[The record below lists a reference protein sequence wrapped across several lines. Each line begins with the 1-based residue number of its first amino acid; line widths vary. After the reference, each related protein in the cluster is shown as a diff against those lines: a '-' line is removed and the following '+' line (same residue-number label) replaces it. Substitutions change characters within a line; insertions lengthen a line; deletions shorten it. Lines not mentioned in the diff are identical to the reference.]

1 MKTSNPML
9 KRIPFKKEPTN
20 TSTMTIGGTVRNT
33 FVMLILLLAAS
44 VYSYLQMMQGSMKTS
59 VLIGVAIVNIVV
71 AFLAIFIPRISPIC
85 APIYAVVK
93 GIVLGSISAYYT
105 MRFGDSI
112 LLTAVLLT
120 ISILFAML
128 VLYATRI
135 IKVTEKFR
143 AVLTLAAT
151 LGILIM
157 YLIVFLLNTFV
168 LTVPYIHQG
177 GTISIIISAVVIVVA
192 ALNLLLDFDSIE
204 NGARSGAAK
213 YMEWYSAIGLMMT
226 LVWLYLEIL
235 RFVSY
240 FMKNEE

>member
-1 MKTSNPML
+1 MRTSNPML
-9 KRIPFKKEPTN
+9 KKDKFHEEKTN
-20 TSTMTIGGTVRNT
+20 ASTMTIGGTIGKT
-33 FVMLILLLAAS
+33 FIMLILLLAAS

-105 MRFGDSI
+105 MRFGNSI

-143 AVLTLAAT
+143 TVLTAAT

-177 GTISIIISAVVIVVA
+177 GAISIIISAVVIVVA

-204 NGARSGAAK
+204 NGARSGAEK
-213 YMEWYSAIGLMMT
+213 HMEWYSAIGLMMT

>member
-9 KRIPFKKEPTN
+9 KKDTFKKEPTN

-59 VLIGVAIVNIVV
+59 VLIGVAIVNIIV

-143 AVLTLAAT
+143 TVLTAAT
-151 LGILIM
+151 LGVLIM

-204 NGARSGAAK
+204 NGVRSGAAK
-213 YMEWYSAIGLMMT
+213 HMEWYSAIGLMMT

>member
-1 MKTSNPML
+1 MRTSNPML
-9 KRIPFKKEPTN
+9 KKDKFHEEKTN
-20 TSTMTIGGTVRNT
+20 ASTMTIGGTIGKT
-33 FVMLILLLAAS
+33 FIMLILLLAS
-44 VYSYLQMMQGSMKTS
+44 SIYSYLQMMQGSMKTS

-105 MRFGDSI
+105 MRFGNSI

-143 AVLTLAAT
+143 TVLTAAT

-204 NGARSGAAK
+204 NGAHSGAAK
-213 YMEWYSAIGLMMT
+213 HMEWYSAIGLMMT

>member
-1 MKTSNPML
+1 MRTSNPML
-9 KRIPFKKEPTN
+9 KKDKFHEEKTN
-20 TSTMTIGGTVRNT
+20 ASTMTIGGTIGKT
-33 FVMLILLLAAS
+33 FIMLILLLAAS

-105 MRFGDSI
+105 MRFGNSI

-143 AVLTLAAT
+143 TVLTAAT

-177 GTISIIISAVVIVVA
+177 GAISIIISAVVIVVA

-213 YMEWYSAIGLMMT
+213 HMEWYSAIGLMMT

>member
-9 KRIPFKKEPTN
+9 KKDTFKKEPTN
-20 TSTMTIGGTVRNT
+20 TSAMTIGGTVRNT

-59 VLIGVAIVNIVV
+59 VLIGIAIVNIIV

-93 GIVLGSISAYYT
+93 GIILGSISAYYT

-128 VLYATRI
+128 ILYATRI

-143 AVLTLAAT
+143 TVLTAAT

-213 YMEWYSAIGLMMT
+213 HMEWYSAIGLMMT

-240 FMKNEE
+240 FMKSDE

>member
-1 MKTSNPML
+1 MRTSNPML
-9 KRIPFKKEPTN
+9 KKDKFHEEKTN
-20 TSTMTIGGTVRNT
+20 ASTMTIGGTIGKT
-33 FVMLILLLAAS
+33 FIMLILLLAAS

-105 MRFGDSI
+105 MRFGNSI

-143 AVLTLAAT
+143 TVLTAAT

-177 GTISIIISAVVIVVA
+177 GTISIIISTVVIVVA

-213 YMEWYSAIGLMMT
+213 HMEWYSAIGLMMT

>member
-1 MKTSNPML
+1 MRTSNPML
-9 KRIPFKKEPTN
+9 KKDKFHEEKTN
-20 TSTMTIGGTVRNT
+20 ASTMTIGGTIGKT
-33 FVMLILLLAAS
+33 FIMLILLLAAS

-105 MRFGDSI
+105 IRFGNSI

-143 AVLTLAAT
+143 TVLTAAT

-168 LTVPYIHQG
+168 LTVPYIHQDG
-177 GTISIIISAVVIVVA
+177 AISIIISAVVIVVA

-213 YMEWYSAIGLMMT
+213 HMEWYSAIGLMMT

-235 RFVSY
+235 RCVSY

>member
-9 KRIPFKKEPTN
+9 KKDTFKKEPTN

-143 AVLTLAAT
+143 AVLTAAT